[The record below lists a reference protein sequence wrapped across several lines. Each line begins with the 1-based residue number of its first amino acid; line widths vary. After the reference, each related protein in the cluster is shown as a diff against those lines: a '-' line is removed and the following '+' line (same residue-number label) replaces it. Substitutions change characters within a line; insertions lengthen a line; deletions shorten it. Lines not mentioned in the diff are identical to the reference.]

1 MDSLGILDR
10 AFKLIYPDT
19 SYKNRDVYSFPHE
32 KVVEAFRREYPDAF
46 LVGYKAEALLDREE
60 LLRRAYKRLTEVG
73 MDLIVA
79 NDLKDVGEE
88 RNIVLLITPGKDA
101 FEVDGRKEE
110 IARFIMDK
118 SLEIIGE

>member
-1 MDSLGILDR
+1 MR
-10 AFKLIYPDT
+10 KCWP
-19 SYKNRDVYSFPHE
+19 VFPLYWKCQR

-46 LVGYKAEALLDREE
+46 LVGYKAEALSDREE
-60 LLRRAYKRLTEVG
+60 LLRSAYRRLTEVG

-79 NDLKDVGEE
+79 NDLKDVCGE

-101 FEVDGRKEE
+101 FEIDGRKEE

-118 SLEIIGE
+118 SLEMLGE